1 MFKVKP
7 GVNESEP
14 RYKACLVA
22 KWFLQKFGIDNGETY
37 SPVPK
42 FCYATCHSIHRE
54 GFTIPGQ
61 ENSVCCLHKSL
72 YRLKRVWHFWNRN
85 FDTFIKKFWLNQ
97 SQADPCLYFR
107 HDDDIITIVAIWV
120 VDCLVCSSDGT
131 LVKDFIDYLSTY
143 FDMRCAESVDY
154 FVGFSITRDRPT
166 NHTMQIWFSLDV
178 GFTI

>member
-1 MFKVKP
+1 MNDLQSIADHDPLYKPTCYKDVILCTDSALLKRTIQKEYDSPFFNKTWSLSEVLPGRTTIKSRWMFKVKP
-7 GVNESEP
+7 GVNGSEP

-61 ENSVCCLHKSL
+61 ENSVCRLHKSL

-85 FDTFIKKFWLNQ
+85 FDTFIKKF
-97 SQADPCLYFR
+97 
-107 HDDDIITIVAIWV
+107 
-120 VDCLVCSSDGT
+120 
-131 LVKDFIDYLSTY
+131 
-143 FDMRCAESVDY
+143 
-154 FVGFSITRDRPT
+154 
-166 NHTMQIWFSLDV
+166 
-178 GFTI
+178 